1 MCRFQDLRAKE
12 VINIRD
18 GCRYGYVCDVI
29 VDICTGKI
37 HYLVVP
43 EGTKLFGFMGCDKEY
58 IIAWKDVAQIGD
70 DIILVDIDT
79 KACLKDCK

>member
-12 VINIRD
+12 VINVRD

-43 EGTKLFGFMGCDKEY
+43 ERSKLFGFMGCDKEY
-58 IIAWKDVAQIGD
+58 IIAWKDVSQIGD